1 MVRSNGDFVTQRQCH
16 KMALVQTEVR
26 GDELVIEAAGMP
38 TLTLPLCPMTDRSFV
53 MKCRLVRAC
62 GTDTDTDAD

>member
-26 GDELVIEAAGMP
+26 GDGLVIEAAGMP